1 MILGLHHVAI
11 ATTDIDRMRR
21 FYCDLIGYRVV
32 AEGGW
37 EAGDPRRDAFT
48 QFGDSAARYLV
59 LRLGDTYLELF
70 RYSSPCHAP
79 GDPDR
84 PVSKPGI
91 THLCVAVRDIDHEYA
106 RLRKAGVRFHADP
119 GPRGAALRA
128 TYGRDPDGNVFELVE
143 FADADHPFA
152 YRD

>member
-21 FYCDLIGYRVV
+21 FYCDLIGYHVV
-32 AEGGW
+32 ADGGW

-48 QFGDSAARYLV
+48 QHRNSAARYLV
-59 LRLGDTYLELF
+59 LRLGGTYLELF
-70 RYSSPCHAP
+70 QHSSPDHGP

-91 THLCVAVRDIDHEYA
+91 THLCVAVEDIDHEYA
-106 RLRKAGVRFHADP
+106 RLQEAGVRFHANP
-119 GPRGAALRA
+119 GSRGSTVRA
-128 TYGRDPDGNVFELVE
+128 TYGRDPDGNVLELVE
-143 FADADHPFA
+143 IADADHPFA
-152 YRD
+152 YRT